1 MAAPN
6 RAGLALPFA
15 LSWASDGDMSGGG
28 VVRAQGP
35 GAARVRGTLDSTDI
49 YAVLHAALFPLQQ
62 R

>member
-1 MAAPN
+1 
-6 RAGLALPFA
+6 
-15 LSWASDGDMSGGG
+15 MSGGG